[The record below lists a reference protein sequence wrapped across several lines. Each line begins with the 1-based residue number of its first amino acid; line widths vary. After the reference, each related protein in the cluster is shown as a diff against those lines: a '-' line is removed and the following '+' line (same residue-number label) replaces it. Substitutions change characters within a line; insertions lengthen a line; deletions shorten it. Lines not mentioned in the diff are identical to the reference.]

1 MTASIGQAHNSHYL
15 VKDYYHSDNERPG
28 VWVGSGAKQLGLN
41 GEVAPEHMENLWQ
54 GYSPEGDKKLVQ
66 NAGAKT
72 RRAGWD
78 ITFSAPKSVS
88 VAWGVTDEEL
98 KAKWEQAQQRAVLD
112 AFQYLEDTAAYTRRG
127 AGGKEAQEKVG
138 LVAATF
144 QHGTS
149 REQDPQLH
157 THGLTLNIGTR
168 KDGTTGA
175 LESHHLYQ
183 AKMAAGAV
191 YRGRLSSES
200 QQLGYK
206 LSISKHGTF
215 ELSAIPKKARD
226 EFSTRSYQIQDYL
239 NEQKLSASPQNKAKA
254 ATESKRAKFHVDDDE
269 LRESWQER
277 AKKHGVTPA
286 HLQAARKEV
295 KPRSEFD
302 RRLKGQKMLREAL
315 DQSLYYKSAFTEREL
330 DRALAE
336 NSIGKGLTYAD
347 MKVQKQRFMKS
358 KNAIALEGEKG
369 KEFTTQAQL
378 DLEEKLHTHTIN
390 RWQDKSHTV
399 NSKYLFEALSSRPTM
414 SKEQR
419 TALTHEALSSRPTM
433 SKEQRTALTHVV
445 NPGAVKVTSGMAG
458 TGKTFFLDAA
468 RETWEKSG
476 YTVQGLSLSA
486 KAASGLEEGA
496 KVQSRTIDSFF
507 GSIDYRRQQQEEKP
521 MKVGQQTHSGIGS
534 KTVLLVDE
542 AGMVGT
548 KKMTRLFAEADSAGA
563 KVVLVGDAR
572 QLQPVQSGGAF
583 QTIARQVGEVELK
596 EIRRQ
601 KETWAKQAVH
611 DFADGRAQEALD
623 AFDKRGLL
631 SVAEDKQQLQT
642 KLIDDWAVSGG
653 GKEPQEHLILAQT
666 NDEVKELNRLAQ
678 AKRKE
683 LGELKDKHAIVG
695 KDRFF
700 AGDRIMFQRND
711 RDLKVKNGQMGSI
724 LRVDNLRKQLT
735 VGLDKNQRVSF
746 SHEEY
751 DQFGL
756 GYASTVHKAQGV
768 TVSSSYV
775 LASDGAW
782 DRHTAYVAASR
793 AKDSTRIY
801 AEGDPQ
807 KRKVVKEKLSERM
820 GKDAQKQLASDRM
833 QDVRKAREPRRIGQ
847 GV

>member
-1 MTASIGQAHNSHYL
+1 MIASIEQAHNSHYL

-28 VWVGSGAKQLGLN
+28 VWVGSGAKKLGLQ
-41 GEVAPEHMENLWQ
+41 GEVHSEQMVNLWK
-54 GYSPEGDKKLVQ
+54 GYPPEGDKKLVQ
-66 NAGAKT
+66 NAGAKN

-88 VAWGVTDEEL
+88 VAWGVADDKL
-98 KAKWEQAQQRAVLD
+98 KTKFEQAQQRAVLD

-127 AGGKEAQEKVG
+127 AGGKDAQEKVG

-149 REQDPQLH
+149 REQDLQLH

-206 LSISKHGTF
+206 LSITEHGTF

-226 EFSTRSYQIQDYL
+226 EFSARSYQIQDYL
-239 NEQKLSASPQNKAKA
+239 NEQGIASSPQNKAKA
-254 ATESKRAKFHVDDDE
+254 AAESRKAKFHVDDDR

-277 AKKHGVTPA
+277 AKKHGLTPER
-286 HLQAARKEV
+286 LQAARKEV
-295 KPRSEFD
+295 KPLSEFD
-302 RRLKGQKMLREAL
+302 RRRKQQHMLREAL

-347 MKVQKQRFMKS
+347 MKAEKQRFFKS
-358 KNAIALEGEKG
+358 KNAIELEGGKD
-369 KEFTTQAQL
+369 KEFTTKEQL
-378 DLEEKLHTHTIN
+378 DLEEKLHTHTMN

-399 NSKYLFEALSSRPTM
+399 NSQHLFEAIS
-414 SKEQR
+414 E
-419 TALTHEALSSRPTM
+419 RPTM

-445 NPGAVKVTSGMAG
+445 NPGGVKVASGMAG

-496 KVQSRTIDSFF
+496 KVKSRTVDSFF
-507 GSIDYRRQQQEEKP
+507 GSIDYRRAQQEEKP
-521 MKVGQQTHSGIGS
+521 MAVGQQKHSGIGS
-534 KTVLLVDE
+534 KTILLVDE

-563 KVVLVGDAR
+563 KVVLIGDAR

-601 KETWAKQAVH
+601 KEDWAKESVH
-611 DFADGRAQEALD
+611 AFADGRAKDALD
-623 AFDKRGLL
+623 EFDKRGLL
-631 SVAEDKQQLQT
+631 SVAEGKGQLQA
-642 KLIDDWAVSGG
+642 KLIDDWAKGDG
-653 GKEPQEHLILAQT
+653 AKEPQNHLILAQT
-666 NDEVKELNRLAQ
+666 NDEVKQLNRLAQ
-678 AKRKE
+678 AKRQE
-683 LGELKDKHAIVG
+683 LGELKERNAIVG

-700 AGDRIMFQRND
+700 EGDRIMFRQND
-711 RDLKVKNGQMGSI
+711 RDLKVKNGQMGNI
-724 LRVDNLRKQLT
+724 LRVDNLRKQLI
-735 VGLDKNQRVSF
+735 VGLDKSQRVSF
-746 SHEEY
+746 SYETY

-768 TVSSSYV
+768 TVSNSYI
-775 LASDGAW
+775 LAGDGAW

-793 AKDSTRIY
+793 AKDSTKIY

-807 KRKVVKEKLSERM
+807 KRKAVKEKLSERM
-820 GKDAQKQLASDRM
+820 SRDAQKQLASDRM
-833 QDVRKAREPRRIGQ
+833 KEVRKAREPRRVGQ
-847 GV
+847 QI

>member
-1 MTASIGQAHNSHYL
+1 MTASIGQAHNSRYL
-15 VKDYYHSDNERPG
+15 VKDYYQSDNERPG
-28 VWVGSGAKQLGLN
+28 VWVGSGAKKLGLS
-41 GEVAPEHMENLWQ
+41 GEVDPEQMENLWQ

-66 NAGAKT
+66 NAGAKN
-72 RRAGWD
+72 RRAAWD

-88 VAWGVTDEEL
+88 VAWGVADEEL
-98 KAKWEQAQQRAVLD
+98 KAKFEQAQQRAVLN

-149 REQDPQLH
+149 REQEPQLH

-175 LESHHLYQ
+175 VESHHLYQ

-206 LSISKHGTF
+206 LSITEHGTF
-215 ELSAIPKKARD
+215 ELTAVPKKARD
-226 EFSTRSYQIQDYL
+226 EFSTRSAQIKEQL
-239 NEQKLSASPQNKAKA
+239 NEQGLTSSPQNKAKA
-254 ATESKRAKFHVDDDE
+254 AVESRKEKVHVDDDE

-277 AKKHGVTPA
+277 AKNHGVTPEK
-286 HLQAARKEV
+286 LQAAIKEV

-302 RRLKGQKMLREAL
+302 QRLKGQQMLQEAL
-315 DQSLYYKSAFTEREL
+315 DQSLYYKSTFTEREL

-347 MKVQKQRFMKS
+347 MKAQKQRFLKS
-358 KNAIALEGEKG
+358 KNAIALEGEKE
-369 KEFTTQAQL
+369 KEFTTQEQL
-378 DLEEKLHTHTIN
+378 DLEEKLHVHTMG

-399 NSKYLFEALSSRPTM
+399 NSKHLSQALSRRPTM

-419 TALTHEALSSRPTM
+419 TALTHI
-433 SKEQRTALTHVV
+433 V
-445 NPGAVKVTSGMAG
+445 NPGGVKVASGMAG

-468 RETWEKSG
+468 RETWERSG

-507 GSIDYRRQQQEEKP
+507 GSIDYRRNQQEYKP
-521 MKVGQQTHSGIGS
+521 MKIGQQKHSGIGK

-548 KKMTRLFAEADSAGA
+548 KKMTRLFAEADSVGA

-596 EIRRQ
+596 DIRRQ
-601 KETWAKQAVH
+601 KEEWAKKAVH
-611 DFADGRAQEALD
+611 DFADGRAKEALD

-631 SVAEDKQQLQT
+631 SVAEDKPQLQA
-642 KLIDDWAVSGG
+642 KLIDDWAKSGG
-653 GKEPQEHLILAQT
+653 VQNAKEHLILAQT
-666 NDEVKELNRLAQ
+666 NAEVKELNRLAQ

-683 LGELKDKHAIVG
+683 LGELKEKHAIIG
-695 KDRFF
+695 EDRFF
-700 AGDRIMFQRND
+700 EGDRIMFQRND
-711 RDLKVKNGQMGSI
+711 RDPKVKNGQMGSI
-724 LRVDNLRKQLT
+724 LRVDNLRKQLI
-735 VGLDKNQRVSF
+735 VGLDNKQRVSF
-746 SHEEY
+746 SHEQY
-751 DQFGL
+751 DQLGL

-768 TVSSSYV
+768 TVNHSYV
-775 LASDGAW
+775 LAGDGPW
-782 DRHTAYVAASR
+782 DRHTAYVATSR
-793 AKDSTRIY
+793 AAERTRIY
-801 AEGDPQ
+801 AEGSTEKKQ
-807 KRKVVKEKLSERM
+807 AVKKRLAERM
-820 GKDAQKQLASDRM
+820 SKDAQKQLASDQIKEIR
-833 QDVRKAREPRRIGQ
+833 RAREPMRVGQ
-847 GV
+847 EV